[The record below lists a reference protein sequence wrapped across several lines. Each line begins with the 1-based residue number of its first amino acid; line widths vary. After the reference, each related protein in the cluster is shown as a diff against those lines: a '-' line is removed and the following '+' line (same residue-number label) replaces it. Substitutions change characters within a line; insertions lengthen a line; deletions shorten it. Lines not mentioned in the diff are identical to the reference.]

1 MNIEGILFDL
11 DGTLADTLPVCVQAF
26 QATVANFCGSTP
38 DEAEIFAGF
47 GPSEEGMLE
56 QLIPGRLA
64 ETLPYY
70 LDRYEHFHAQCT
82 GTFPGIDGL
91 LSTLKQRGIR
101 TAIVTGKG
109 PGSAAISM
117 RLLGLSNWV
126 DTLETGFAAGA
137 KKAYSMG
144 LVLQRW
150 GMPPQRAAYAGDTP
164 EDMLAARA
172 AGLLPLG
179 AAWAETSALRNHPV
193 ANQQP
198 TFDHL
203 EQFIRWVET
212 NCAPSSAGRAYSH
225 TPSLHKLR

>member
-1 MNIEGILFDL
+1 MTIDGILFDL

-26 QATVANFCGSTP
+26 QATVANFCGRTP
-38 DEAEIFAGF
+38 DEAEIYAGF

-56 QLIPGRLA
+56 DLIPGRLV

-117 RLLGLSNWV
+117 RLLGLSNRV
-126 DTLETGFAAGA
+126 DSLETGFAAGA
-137 KKAYSMG
+137 NKAYSMG

-150 GMPPQRAAYAGDTP
+150 GMPPERAAYAGDTQ
-164 EDMLAARA
+164 EDMVAASA

-179 AAWAETSALRNHPV
+179 AAWANTSALRNHPFSSEHPV
-193 ANQQP
+193 
-198 TFDHL
+198 FDHL
-203 EQFIRWVET
+203 DGFIRWVEI
-212 NCAPSSAGRAYSH
+212 NCASSSADRAYAH
-225 TPSLHKLR
+225 IPSLHKLR